1 MALRE
6 DNALII
12 STIDSSY
19 LMTLNS
25 LTMSSTFCVT
35 AMEDQ
40 EIEPSPGLPWV
51 KVGSRPPTLN
61 YIQIHNY
68 LILSTLM

>member
-6 DNALII
+6 DNAPII
-12 STIDSSY
+12 STIDSIY

-40 EIEPSPGLPWV
+40 ETEPSPGLPWV

-61 YIQIHNY
+61 YIQIHN
-68 LILSTLM
+68 